1 MKLRYVYGL
10 AAVVW
15 GVLIAAVVMIQ
26 VFGWVAGVSWLY
38 LFGDD
43 PWPDS
48 ARWYLTAIPL
58 AAGGVAFIASVVVG
72 YMQGRLWE
80 TSRRPD
86 RASRRA
92 YAMLFAGLGFWL
104 AAGSAARLYHDRQE
118 SARQASVAQ
127 EAAFVRL
134 SADGRTIVSVE
145 PVAEDG
151 VYRVRV
157 ETAGARA
164 GLYQLLW
171 RLEDTLYR
179 TTLTEGDGQITLDE
193 AQPGFELTFD
203 RRAVA
208 ESYHEAIL
216 KSAAAD
222 VLVEQDFALVLI
234 LEPVLRPEELA
245 AIPAREVENLRR
257 GFSHLRHQTRA
268 QIPVRFRLL
277 GGQLVD

>member
-1 MKLRYVYGL
+1 MKLRYVCGL

-15 GVLIAAVVMIQ
+15 GVLVAAAVFIQ
-26 VFGWVAGVSWLY
+26 VFGLVAGVSWLY

-48 ARWYLTAIPL
+48 ASWYLTAIPL
-58 AAGGVAFIASVVVG
+58 AAGVVAFLASVVVG
-72 YMQGRLWE
+72 YLQGRMWE
-80 TSRRPD
+80 TSRRPH
-86 RASRRA
+86 RARQRA
-92 YAMLFAGLGFWL
+92 YAMLFAGLGLWL
-104 AAGSAARLYHDRQE
+104 AVGSAARLYHDRQE
-118 SARQASVAQ
+118 SARQASAAQ
-127 EAAFVRL
+127 EAAFLRL

-157 ETAGARA
+157 ETAGARE

-179 TTLTEGDGQITLDE
+179 TTLVEGDGQVTLDE
-193 AQPGFELTFD
+193 TRPGFELTFD
-203 RRAVA
+203 RRAIV
-208 ESYHEAIL
+208 ESYHESIL

-222 VLVEQDFALVLI
+222 VLVEQDFTLVLI

-257 GFSHLRHQTRA
+257 GVSHLRHQTRA
-268 QIPVRFRLL
+268 QIPVRFLLL

>member
-15 GVLIAAVVMIQ
+15 GVLVAAAVFIQ
-26 VFGWVAGVSWLY
+26 VFGLVAGVSWLY

-72 YMQGRLWE
+72 YLQGRMWE
-80 TSRRPD
+80 TSRRAD
-86 RASRRA
+86 RARRRA
-92 YAMLFAGLGFWL
+92 YAMLFAGLGIWL
-104 AAGSAARLYHDRQE
+104 AAGSAAGLHHDRQE
-118 SARQASVAQ
+118 SARQASAAQ
-127 EAAFVRL
+127 EAAFLRL
-134 SADGRTIVSVE
+134 SEDGRTIVSVE
-145 PVAEDG
+145 PAAEDG

-157 ETAGARA
+157 ETAGTRE
-164 GLYQLLW
+164 GVYQLLW

-179 TTLTEGDGQITLDE
+179 TALSEGDGQITLDE
-193 AQPGFELTFD
+193 ARPGFELTFD
-203 RRAVA
+203 RRVIA
-208 ESYHEAIL
+208 ESYHETIL

-222 VLVEQDFALVLI
+222 ILVEQDFALVLI

-257 GFSHLRHQTRA
+257 GFSHLRRQTRA